1 MLSAIDER
9 PPIFIPFGVRVH
21 AGMRSLEGQVQNQ
34 CLSIV
39 VGCVINLDAL
49 RPRGTA
55 YRKVIGITNKPF
67 AFY

>member
-21 AGMRSLEGQVQNQ
+21 AGMRSLEGLLLNQ

-39 VGCVINLDAL
+39 VGYVLNMAAL
-49 RPRGTA
+49 RRVSTA

>member
-1 MLSAIDER
+1 MD
-9 PPIFIPFGVRVH
+9 
-21 AGMRSLEGQVQNQ
+21 Q

-39 VGCVINLDAL
+39 VGYVLDMGAL
-49 RPRGTA
+49 RLLSTA